1 MPLVSQHPFLRDAYP
16 IDQKAMQRFL
26 SFCERRQFPKK
37 GIVFRAGDP
46 ADSLYYL
53 VKGSVSVV
61 VKDDDDNEV
70 VLAYLNSGDYIGEMG
85 LFYKCGIR
93 TATIRA
99 RTECELAV
107 IQYDRLRALFDNEL
121 KDEQATILTTVGI
134 QLSERLVKAS
144 NRVSRLT
151 SMDVSGRIAQ
161 TLLDMCHEPQ
171 AMSHPQGTQIH
182 MSRQEIARIVGC
194 SRETVGRILKQMAD
208 EGMIEVKGMDIVV
221 FHSR

>member
-1 MPLVSQHPFLRDAYP
+1 MPLVSQHGLLKDAYP
-16 IDQKAMQRFL
+16 LNQDAMERFL
-26 SFCERRQFPKK
+26 SFCKKRTYPKK
-37 GIVFRAGDP
+37 GIIFRAGDE
-46 ADSLYYL
+46 ADTLYL
-53 VKGSVSVV
+53 LLKGSVSVV
-61 VKDDDDNEV
+61 AKDDDNNEI
-70 VLAYLNSGDYIGEMG
+70 VLAYLNSGDFIGEMG
-85 LFYKCGIR
+85 LFFKCGGR

-99 RTECELAV
+99 RTECELAA
-107 IQYDRLRALFDNEL
+107 IQYDRLRTLFTNEL
-121 KDEQATILTTVGI
+121 KEEQATLLTAVGI
-134 QLSERLVKAS
+134 QLSERLLKAS
-144 NRVSRLT
+144 SRVSRLT

-208 EGMIEVKGMDIVV
+208 DGMIEVKGMDIVV